1 MSSPDSKPPSL
12 IPPAVTAARSPDT
25 FRAKSI
31 ATRLTEAE
39 FAEVEEAAA
48 RAGKKVGEWLRDAA
62 LAVAR
67 GEDEGHTDPILLA
80 ELMGIRA
87 LILNLFREGSRN
99 PISDESLRK
108 ISAYSESVKQQKAD
122 EFLAKLRAKSGAAK
136 PPENEP

>member
-12 IPPAVTAARSPDT
+12 IPQAVTTARSPGT

-31 ATRLTEAE
+31 ATRLTDAE
-39 FAEVEEAAA
+39 FTEVEQAAA
-48 RAGKKVGEWLRDAA
+48 RAGKKVAEWLREIA
-62 LAVAR
+62 LAEAR
-67 GEDEGHTDPILLA
+67 GKDEGDTDPILLA

-122 EFLAKLRAKSGAAK
+122 EFLAKLRARSGAAET
-136 PPENEP
+136 PENKP